1 VCVVASPDLTD
12 PPAPPRE
19 NAKDS
24 ELMTATL
31 RSYDHYAPDVAATV
45 IPGAA
50 VPSSLR
56 WTTVVPRR
64 HTTPG
69 TPIRWADGT
78 TQATALVRLEEQL
91 GAYALT
97 PGDTAATYRE
107 ISWLDSAHLGAEWA
121 LTQVLAQGYPTVGI
135 DELRRRLRRAG
146 YRVAADEITPPDAI
160 AGTQAAVWRITTGNE
175 LEARHVNPMAV
186 SHLYEYLL
194 ARTGLAGYGQ
204 REVSNAAATTSYFVA
219 GVSAV
224 EVSGADVVDAEGR
237 SLAGVVIPGQRFQ
250 LRGRGRRI
258 TLSHGVVRARLLTGD
273 GAQLVTLTS
282 QTPVVVD
289 HILG

>member
-1 VCVVASPDLTD
+1 
-12 PPAPPRE
+12 
-19 NAKDS
+19 
-24 ELMTATL
+24 MTATL

-45 IPGAA
+45 LPGAA
-50 VPSSLR
+50 VPTSLR

-78 TQATALVRLEEQL
+78 TQTTALVRLEEQL
-91 GAYALT
+91 GAYALA
-97 PGDTAATYRE
+97 PGGISATYRE
-107 ISWLDSAHLGAEWA
+107 ASWLDSTHLGGEWA
-121 LTQVLAQGYPTVGI
+121 LTQVLAQSYPTVGI

-146 YRVAADEITPPDAI
+146 YRVAADELTIADAI

-175 LEARHVNPMAV
+175 LETRHVNPMAV

-194 ARTGLAGYGQ
+194 ARTGLPGYGQ
-204 REVSNAAATTSYFVA
+204 REVSPAVATSYFVA

-224 EVSGADVVDAEGR
+224 EVSGAEVVDAEGR

-250 LRGRGRRI
+250 LRGRVRRV
-258 TLSHGVVRARLLTGD
+258 TLSHGGVRARLLSGD
-273 GAQLVTLTS
+273 AAQLVTLTS

>member
-1 VCVVASPDLTD
+1 
-12 PPAPPRE
+12 
-19 NAKDS
+19 
-24 ELMTATL
+24 MTATL

-45 IPGAA
+45 LPGAA

-78 TQATALVRLEEQL
+78 TRTTALLRLEEQL

-97 PGDTAATYRE
+97 PDETGTSYRE
-107 ISWLDSAHLGAEWA
+107 VSWLDSAHLGAEWA
-121 LTQVLAQGYPTVGI
+121 LTQVLAQGYPAVGI

-146 YRVAADEITPPDAI
+146 YRVAADELTIADAI

-175 LEARHVNPMAV
+175 LKGHVNPMAV
-186 SHLYEYLL
+186 SHVYEYLL
-194 ARTGLAGYGQ
+194 ARTGLPGYGQ
-204 REVSNAAATTSYFVA
+204 REVSNAVATSYFVA

-224 EVSGADVVDAEGR
+224 EIAGAEVVDAEGR
-237 SLAGVVIPGQRFQ
+237 LLAGVVIPGQRFQ

-258 TLSHGVVRARLLTGD
+258 TLRHGAVRARLLSGD
-273 GAQLVTLTS
+273 GAQLATLTS

>member
-1 VCVVASPDLTD
+1 
-12 PPAPPRE
+12 
-19 NAKDS
+19 
-24 ELMTATL
+24 MTATL

-45 IPGAA
+45 LPGAN
-50 VPSSLR
+50 VPSTVR
-56 WTTVVPRR
+56 WTTVAPRR

-78 TQATALVRLEEQL
+78 THATALVRLEEQF
-91 GAYALT
+91 GAYTLT
-97 PGDTAATYRE
+97 PAATGTTYRE
-107 ISWLDSAHLGAEWA
+107 VSWLDSTHLGAEWA
-121 LTQVLAQGYPTVGI
+121 LTQVLAQGYPTVAI

-146 YRVAADEITPPDAI
+146 YRVAADDLTVPDAI
-160 AGTQAAVWRITTGNE
+160 AATQAAVWRITTGNE

-194 ARTGLAGYGQ
+194 ARTGLPGYGQ
-204 REVSNAAATTSYFVA
+204 REVSGGATTAYFVA

-224 EVSGADVVDAEGR
+224 EISGADIVDAEGR
-237 SLAGVVIPGQRFQ
+237 SLAGVVLPGQRFQ

-258 TLSHGVVRARLLTGD
+258 TLRHGAVRARLLSGD
-273 GAQLVTLTS
+273 GAQLATLTS

>member
-1 VCVVASPDLTD
+1 MTD
-12 PPAPPRE
+12 
-19 NAKDS
+19 
-24 ELMTATL
+24 TL

-45 IPGAA
+45 LPGAA

-56 WTTVVPRR
+56 WTTVAPRR

-69 TPIRWADGT
+69 TPIRWAYGT
-78 TQATALVRLEEQL
+78 THSTALVRLEEL
-91 GAYALT
+91 GAYTIT
-97 PGDTAATYRE
+97 PGETSATYRE
-107 ISWLDSAHLGAEWA
+107 VSWLDSAHLGAEWA

-146 YRVAADEITPPDAI
+146 YRVAADEITVADAI
-160 AGTQAAVWRITTGNE
+160 AGTQAAVWRITTGHG
-175 LEARHVNPMAV
+175 LDARHVNPMAV
-186 SHLYEYLL
+186 SHLYDYLL
-194 ARTGLAGYGQ
+194 ARTGLAGFGQ
-204 REVSNAAATTSYFVA
+204 REVSAMATTSYFVA

-258 TLSHGVVRARLLTGD
+258 TLRHGAVRARLLSGD
-273 GAQLVTLTS
+273 GTQLVTLTS
-282 QTPVVVD
+282 QTPVVVE
-289 HILG
+289 HLLG

>member
-1 VCVVASPDLTD
+1 
-12 PPAPPRE
+12 
-19 NAKDS
+19 
-24 ELMTATL
+24 MTATL

-45 IPGAA
+45 LPGAA
-50 VPSSLR
+50 VPTGLR

-64 HTTPG
+64 QTTPA
-69 TPIRWADGT
+69 TRIRWADGA
-78 TQATALVRLEEQL
+78 TQTTALVRLDEQL

-97 PGDTAATYRE
+97 PGDIGATYRE
-107 ISWLDSAHLGAEWA
+107 VSWLESAHLGAEWA

-146 YRVAADEITPPDAI
+146 YHVAADELTAADAI

-175 LEARHVNPMAV
+175 LETRHGNPMAV

-194 ARTGLAGYGQ
+194 ARTGLPGYGQ
-204 REVSNAAATTSYFVA
+204 REVANAVATSYFVA

-224 EVSGADVVDAEGR
+224 EVSGAEVVDAEGR
-237 SLAGVVIPGQRFQ
+237 SLAGVLIPGQRFQ
-250 LRGRGRRI
+250 LRGRGQRI
-258 TLSHGVVRARLLTGD
+258 TLRHGAVRARLLVGD
-273 GAQLVTLTS
+273 GAPLVTLTS
-282 QTPVVVD
+282 QAPVVVD

>member
-1 VCVVASPDLTD
+1 
-12 PPAPPRE
+12 
-19 NAKDS
+19 
-24 ELMTATL
+24 
-31 RSYDHYAPDVAATV
+31 
-45 IPGAA
+45 
-50 VPSSLR
+50 VPTHLR

-78 TQATALVRLEEQL
+78 TQITSLVRLEEQL

-97 PGDTAATYRE
+97 PGEISATYRE
-107 ISWLDSAHLGAEWA
+107 VSWLTTAHLGAEWA

-146 YRVAADEITPPDAI
+146 YRVAAEELTVADAV

-175 LEARHVNPMAV
+175 LETRHLNPMAV

-194 ARTGLAGYGQ
+194 ARTGLPGYGQ
-204 REVSNAAATTSYFVA
+204 REVSTAVATSYFVA

-258 TLSHGVVRARLLTGD
+258 TLSHGAVRARLLSGD
-273 GAQLVTLTS
+273 AAPLVTLTS
-282 QTPVVVD
+282 QTPVILD
-289 HILG
+289 HLLG

>member
-1 VCVVASPDLTD
+1 
-12 PPAPPRE
+12 
-19 NAKDS
+19 
-24 ELMTATL
+24 MTATL
-31 RSYDHYAPDVAATV
+31 RSYDHYAPHVSATV
-45 IPGAA
+45 LPGAA
-50 VPSSLR
+50 VSSTLR

-69 TPIRWADGT
+69 TPVRWADGT
-78 TQATALVRLEEQL
+78 TRATALVRLEEQL

-97 PGDTAATYRE
+97 PGEVGTTYRE
-107 ISWLDSAHLGAEWA
+107 VSWLDSSHLGEEWA

-146 YRVAADEITPPDAI
+146 YRVAADELTVADAI

-175 LEARHVNPMAV
+175 LETRHVNPMAV

-204 REVSNAAATTSYFVA
+204 REVSATSSTSYFVA

-224 EVSGADVVDAEGR
+224 EVSGAEVVDAEGR
-237 SLAGVVIPGQRFQ
+237 SLSGVVLPGQRFQ

-258 TLSHGVVRARLLTGD
+258 TLRHGAVRARLLSGD

-282 QTPVVVD
+282 QAPVVVD

>member
-1 VCVVASPDLTD
+1 
-12 PPAPPRE
+12 
-19 NAKDS
+19 
-24 ELMTATL
+24 MTATL
-31 RSYDHYAPDVAATV
+31 RSYDHYAADVAATV
-45 IPGAA
+45 LPGAA

-69 TPIRWADGT
+69 TPIRWAGGISQT
-78 TQATALVRLEEQL
+78 TALVRLEEQL

-97 PGDTAATYRE
+97 PGRTGTSYRE
-107 ISWLDSAHLGAEWA
+107 VAWLDSAHVGAEWA

-135 DELRRRLRRAG
+135 DELRPRLRRAG
-146 YRVAADEITPPDAI
+146 YRVAADELTIADAI
-160 AGTQAAVWRITTGNE
+160 AGTQAAVWRIATGNE

-194 ARTGLAGYGQ
+194 ARTGLPGYGQ
-204 REVSNAAATTSYFVA
+204 REVSKAVATSYFIA

-224 EVSGADVVDAEGR
+224 EVTGAEVADSEGR

-258 TLSHGVVRARLLTGD
+258 TLRHGAVRARLLSGG
-273 GAQLVTLTS
+273 GAPLATLTS

>member
-1 VCVVASPDLTD
+1 
-12 PPAPPRE
+12 
-19 NAKDS
+19 
-24 ELMTATL
+24 MTATL

-45 IPGAA
+45 LPGAA
-50 VPSSLR
+50 VPTSLR

-64 HTTPG
+64 HATPG
-69 TPIRWADGT
+69 TPIRWAGAT
-78 TQATALVRLEEQL
+78 AQATALVRLEEQV

-97 PGDTAATYRE
+97 PGGTGATYRE
-107 ISWLDSAHLGAEWA
+107 VSWHDSSHLGAEWA

-135 DELRRRLRRAG
+135 DELRRRLRRAR
-146 YRVAADEITPPDAI
+146 YRVAADELTVADAI

-175 LEARHVNPMAV
+175 LETRHVNLMAV

-194 ARTGLAGYGQ
+194 ARTGLPGYGQ
-204 REVSNAAATTSYFVA
+204 REVSTAVATSYFVA

-237 SLAGVVIPGQRFQ
+237 SLAGVLIPGQRFQ
-250 LRGRGRRI
+250 LRGRGHRI
-258 TLSHGVVRARLLTGD
+258 TLRHGAVRARLLVGD
-273 GAQLVTLTS
+273 GAHLVTLTS

>member
-1 VCVVASPDLTD
+1 
-12 PPAPPRE
+12 
-19 NAKDS
+19 
-24 ELMTATL
+24 MTATL

-45 IPGAA
+45 LPGAA

-78 TQATALVRLEEQL
+78 TQTTALVRLEEQL

-97 PGDTAATYRE
+97 PGETGTSYRE
-107 ISWLDSAHLGAEWA
+107 VSWLDSAHLGAEWA

-135 DELRRRLRRAG
+135 DQLRRRLRRAG
-146 YRVAADEITPPDAI
+146 YRVAADELTIADAI
-160 AGTQAAVWRITTGNE
+160 AGTQAAVWRIATGNE

-194 ARTGLAGYGQ
+194 ARTGLPGYGQ
-204 REVSNAAATTSYFVA
+204 REVSHAVATSYFVA

-224 EVSGADVVDAEGR
+224 EVTGAEVVDAEGR

-258 TLSHGVVRARLLTGD
+258 TLRHGAVRARLLSGD
-273 GAQLVTLTS
+273 GAQLATLTS

-289 HILG
+289 HILV